1 MKKFKTIVICAFIV
15 AIILLGIA
23 LFEFVLL
30 RLLGLQYQ
38 SFGDLTTFFVIYL
51 LLDVPFSLITDNI
64 PKALKT
70 VGMINSS
77 RGWVS
82 FILDMGKAY
91 ILTTTIDYFMVTIT
105 VSWQGTLIFALI
117 SGLIGMKLK
126 KNDTDPPMIDSKEFQ
141 ELDKKIKSNN

>member
-1 MKKFKTIVICAFIV
+1 MKKFKTIVICTFIV
-15 AIILLGIA
+15 AIILLGIV

-38 SFGDLTTFFVIYL
+38 SFGDLTIFFVIYL
-51 LLDVPFSLITDNI
+51 FLDVPLSLITDNL

-70 VGMINSS
+70 VGMINSI
-77 RGWVS
+77 RGLS

-91 ILTTTIDYFMVTIT
+91 ILITTIDYFMVTIMI
-105 VSWQGTLIFALI
+105 SWQGTLIFSLI

-126 KNDTDPPMIDSKEFQ
+126 KNDTDPPMIDSKKFQ
-141 ELDKKIKSNN
+141 ELDKK